1 MRRFTFS
8 RAAGAAVLAALASLA
23 APTPSV
29 RAAELVGGPVQ
40 PLDLAV
46 GMGRL
51 VGFDREVESVFL
63 ADPAVADVR
72 VVSGRLAY
80 LFGKQA
86 GRTNLFAVAQDRVVA
101 SIDLT
106 VGPEAATAELR
117 QARPDS
123 AIDLRFVGG
132 QLVVAG
138 TVAAVGE
145 ARTVAALGR
154 TLSPDRPVLDQTVY
168 AGSQQINLRVRFAEV
183 ARQDVFRL
191 GINWR
196 SVLSSGDFGFG
207 LATGRFFLPGTLPA
221 NQESGLAGLASMDGS
236 LDLDL
241 FLEALQIEGVVSV
254 LAEPNLTAVSG
265 QTASFLAGGEIPIPV
280 PQEDGVIGV
289 DYKSYGVSLAF
300 TPTLLQDE
308 RIGIRVKPEVSA
320 PSASNGVEIAGFA
333 IPGITTRRAETT
345 VELASGQTFAIAGLF
360 QRNVSDDLDS
370 VPMLGDL
377 PIVGQLFRSKRFQR
391 EETELVILIT
401 PYLVRPVASRAL
413 VTPADPPGR
422 LGSDAAARARPARAG
437 FIIN

>member
-1 MRRFTFS
+1 MTPLSFS
-8 RAAGAAVLAALASLA
+8 RAAALAAATALVSTAVPIMPAAAAERVA
-23 APTPSV
+23 AP
-29 RAAELVGGPVQ
+29 AQ

-46 GMGRL
+46 GMGQL
-51 VGFDREVESVFL
+51 VSFDRDVESVFL

-106 VGPEAATAELR
+106 VGPAAAAAELQR
-117 QARPDS
+117 VRPGS
-123 AIDLRFVGG
+123 AVDLRFVGG

-138 TVAAVGE
+138 TVVAVEE
-145 ARTVAALGR
+145 ARNVAALSR
-154 TLSPDRPVLDQTVY
+154 SLSPDRPVLDQTVY
-168 AGSQQINLRVRFAEV
+168 DGAQQINLRVRFAEI

-207 LATGRFFLPGTLPA
+207 LATGRFFLPGTLPG
-221 NQESGLAGLASMDGS
+221 NQEGGLSGLASMAGS

-241 FLEALQIEGVVSV
+241 FLEALELEGVVSV

-265 QTASFLAGGEIPIPV
+265 QTASFLAGGEIPIPI
-280 PQEDGVIGV
+280 PQTDGVIGV
-289 DYKSYGVSLAF
+289 DYKAYGVSLAF
-300 TPTLLQDE
+300 TPTLLQGS
-308 RIGIRVKPEVSA
+308 RIGIQVKPEVSA
-320 PSASNGVEIAGFA
+320 PSANNGVEIAGFA

-360 QRNVSDDLDS
+360 RRNVSDDLDS

-391 EETELVILIT
+391 DETELVILIT
-401 PYLVRPVASRAL
+401 PYLVQPVASQAL
-413 VTPADPPGR
+413 VTPADGPERLSGAGR
-422 LGSDAAARARPARAG
+422 ASPARAG